1 MQIKAVIFDLDGTLY
16 DNSALPRYLVLHN
29 LLHLRMLY
37 AERLCRLHI
46 SGRYYGGKGATYR
59 ELFRRIALAA
69 RTTQEKAAA
78 WYWDKYMPLQVK
90 ILKKYCHAKPWV
102 LPTLKMLREA
112 GISIACFSEYGFV
125 REKLRAI
132 GIDPALFDYII
143 DAPTAGGCKPCRKAF
158 MYVVKKLKSYPADTL
173 MVGDREDTDG
183 AGAESC
189 NMQFHLVPKCDT
201 DTLGFDFGNLENTNH

>member
-16 DNSALPRYLVLHN
+16 DNSCLPRYLVLHN
-29 LLHLRMLY
+29 IVHLHLLY

-59 ELFRRIALAA
+59 ELFRRIALTAH
-69 RTTQEKAAA
+69 TTQEKAAA
-78 WYWDKYMPLQVK
+78 WYWNKYMPLQVK
-90 ILKKYCHAKPWV
+90 VLKKHCHAKPWV
-102 LPTLKMLREA
+102 LPTLNLLRER
-112 GISIACFSEYGFV
+112 GITVACFSEYGFV

-132 GIDPALFDYII
+132 GIEPALFDYIV

-158 MYVVKKLKSYPADTL
+158 LYVAKKIDAYPADIL

-183 AGAESC
+183 AGAEAS
-189 NMQFHLVPKCDT
+189 NMQFLLVPKNDT
-201 DTLGFDFGNLENTNH
+201 DTLGIDFDNIDTNI